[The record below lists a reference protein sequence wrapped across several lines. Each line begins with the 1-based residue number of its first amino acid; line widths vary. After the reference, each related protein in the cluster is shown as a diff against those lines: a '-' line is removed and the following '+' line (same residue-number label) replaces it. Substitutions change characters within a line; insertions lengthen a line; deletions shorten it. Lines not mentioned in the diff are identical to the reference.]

1 MTPCDLP
8 NRQLSDRLHGITS
21 RKWLV
26 SDWLTVIRR
35 SVSPMYLND
44 TTDPSIKRAENGK
57 ATFELKLKKK
67 KKKKKN
73 TCSIEK
79 LGLSLRYVM
88 HSVG

>member
-1 MTPCDLP
+1 
-8 NRQLSDRLHGITS
+8 
-21 RKWLV
+21 
-26 SDWLTVIRR
+26 
-35 SVSPMYLND
+35 MYLND